1 MVLQKRT
8 LPAFKIQFSKSMISD
23 ITNEFGR
30 YAWSN
35 ILHTAKASNAQTLE
49 WTYRTVERK
58 KTFEVAHIC
67 IVIDS
72 GFFHWVDVISIDVF
86 KKKTFHKVMCVIHL
100 KICQGEI
107 FQFFLSCP
115 FCICRTMEVRRGISW
130 PAVTLWRNAFIQ
142 LILFVRYKIHIL
154 WSIVE

>member
-8 LPAFKIQFSKSMISD
+8 LPAFMISD

-30 YAWSN
+30 YAWSD

-72 GFFHWVDVISIDVF
+72 GDVILIDVF

-115 FCICRTMEVRRGISW
+115 FCICRTMEVRRGIS
-130 PAVTLWRNAFIQ
+130 
-142 LILFVRYKIHIL
+142 
-154 WSIVE
+154 